1 MSKQITESK
10 IQQEIFIDY
19 HNKNPTHV
27 IHSVPNG
34 GKRDKA
40 EARTMALTGTV
51 AGISDLIIHIP
62 KGRCVM
68 VEVKKPGEKQSEA
81 QIKIENK
88 IKNLEGYYILVY
100 SLEDFWE
107 KFNKLEL

>member
-1 MSKQITESK
+1 MKQITEAK

-40 EARTMALTGTV
+40 EARAMALTGTV
-51 AGISDLIIHIP
+51 AGIADLIIHIP
-62 KGRCVM
+62 NGICIM
-68 VEVKKPGEKQSEA
+68 VEVKTDKGIQSDA
-81 QIKIENK
+81 QTKIEKK
-88 IKNLEGYYILVY
+88 IKAMNGNYILVR
-100 SLEDFWE
+100 SLSDFWE
-107 KFNKLEL
+107 KLNALKL